1 MERGKRLLDLIEMD
15 GQVYISFG
23 YDDDDDLLE
32 IELDDNKKRDKN
44 G

>member
-1 MERGKRLLDLIEMD
+1 MEYEKGLLDLVEVD

-44 G
+44 E

>member
-1 MERGKRLLDLIEMD
+1 MQGKKKLELLEIN

-23 YDDDDDLLE
+23 YNEEDELLE
-32 IELDDNKKRDKN
+32 IELDVEDGRDKN

>member
-1 MERGKRLLDLIEMD
+1 MEASREKLDLIEMD

>member
-1 MERGKRLLDLIEMD
+1 MQGKKKLELLEIN

-23 YDDDDDLLE
+23 YNEEDELLE
-32 IELDDNKKRDKN
+32 IEFDVEDGRDKN